1 MVPPLPRTLPAITHL
16 IISARLPAPFVSARW
31 RLGHAW
37 AVIGALVIELHFPA
51 CRSLKEK
58 RAVLR
63 PIIDG
68 SRARFCVA
76 VAETAFQEL
85 HQRSVVEVAAAA
97 ASARV
102 VSETLDAVERF
113 IWSLPG
119 LEVTGTARRWLEDD

>member
-16 IISARLPAPFVSARW
+16 IISARLPDPSVSARR

-76 VAETAFQEL
+76 VAETTFQEL